1 MPDVTAAE
9 IAQGLDVIR
18 VVIRDWRPLDK
29 NPDMAIGT
37 VANPLGFAE
46 ELKREIDSHPS
57 FGPGFTPHNPSPLTC
72 TGCTLAPAT
81 VLVVLGRT
89 NADRTPAPGNVLV
102 LHCRDC
108 AGKCKNIAEGGG
120 RPVAFFTIG
129 PEDDI
134 HD

>member
-1 MPDVTAAE
+1 VPDVTAAE
-9 IAQGLDVIR
+9 IAQGLDGLR

-37 VANPLGFAE
+37 IANPHAFAE
-46 ELKREIDSHPS
+46 ELKREIDAYPS

-72 TGCTLAPAT
+72 TGCTLAPAA
-81 VLVVLGRT
+81 VLVVIGRT

-108 AGKCKNIAEGGG
+108 AAKARQIAEGGG
-120 RPVAFFTIG
+120 PAVAFFTIG
-129 PEDDI
+129 PEDGI